1 MKQKKPIVLPLI
13 PPSVRIQKEY
23 ERMMMGMIDEIRADV
38 IRDIVKPFKNDLAM
52 DGVTDWLSHVMDAV
66 INRWSYNLDRIAPEM
81 AKVFVGKSKSN
92 YERRLL
98 SILRRRGFTVG
109 FNHSQYVEEQ
119 MQVAL
124 GENIG
129 LIKSV
134 GEQYLDRVRL
144 SVWQSVK
151 GGYDVEGL
159 IKRLRE
165 IDGMSERRA
174 KIIANDQ
181 IGKINDSIENARALE
196 LGVTKAVWM
205 HSSASKEPRP
215 SHVKANGMEYDLNK
229 GAWIDSEFIFPR
241 DKIGCKCGKRLII
254 EL

>member
-13 PPSVRIQKEY
+13 PPSVRVQKEY

-38 IRDIVKPFKNDLAM
+38 IRDIVKPFKNDLVM
-52 DGVTDWLSHVMDAV
+52 DGITDWLSHVMDAV

-159 IKRLRE
+159 VKRLRE

-174 KIIANDQ
+174 KIIASDQ
-181 IGKINDSIENARALE
+181 VSKINQAIEEARATE
-196 LGVTKAVWM
+196 LGVTRAIWV

-215 SHVKANGMEYDLNK
+215 SHVKASGTEYELQK
-229 GAWIDSEFIFPR
+229 GLYLDGEWLKPAQAINCRCRP
-241 DKIGCKCGKRLII
+241 RLII

>member
-23 ERMMMGMIDEIRADV
+23 ERMMVDMIDEIRAEV

-52 DGVTDWLSHVMDAV
+52 DGITDWLSHVMDAV

-151 GGYDVEGL
+151 NGYDVEGL
-159 IKRLRE
+159 VKRLRE

-174 KIIANDQ
+174 KIIASDQ
-181 IGKINDSIENARALE
+181 VSKINQAIEEARATE
-196 LGVTKAVWM
+196 LGVTRAIWV

-215 SHVKANGMEYDLNK
+215 SHVKASGTEYELQK
-229 GAWIDSEFIFPR
+229 GLYLDGEWLKPAQAINCRCRP
-241 DKIGCKCGKRLII
+241 RLII

>member
-52 DGVTDWLSHVMDAV
+52 DGITDWLSHVMDAV

-159 IKRLRE
+159 VKRLRE

-174 KIIANDQ
+174 KIIAGDQ
-181 IGKINDSIENARALE
+181 VGKINDAIENARALE

-205 HSSASKEPRP
+205 HSGASKKPRL
-215 SHVKANGMEYDLNK
+215 SHQKANGMEYDLEK
-229 GAWIDSEFIFPR
+229 GAYIDHEWIHPR

>member
-23 ERMMMGMIDEIRADV
+23 ERMIAGMIDEIRAEV

-52 DGVTDWLSHVMDAV
+52 DGITDWLSHVMDAV

-174 KIIANDQ
+174 KIIAADQ
-181 IGKINDSIENARALE
+181 THKINQAIEEARATE
-196 LGVTKAVWM
+196 LGITEAIWT
-205 HSSASKEPRP
+205 HSSASRTPRP
-215 SHVKANGMEYDLNK
+215 SHVKANGTVYKISEGLLLDGKMTKPAMEVNCRCR
-229 GAWIDSEFIFPR
+229 P
-241 DKIGCKCGKRLII
+241 RLIVN
-254 EL
+254 L

>member
-1 MKQKKPIVLPLI
+1 MKQKKPIILPLI

-23 ERMMMGMIDEIRADV
+23 ERMMVEMIADIRAEV
-38 IRDIVKPFKNDLAM
+38 IRYIVKPFKSDLAM
-52 DGVTDWLSHVMDAV
+52 DGITDWLSHVMDAV

-81 AKVFVGKSKSN
+81 AKVFVGKSKKN

-98 SILRRRGFTVG
+98 SVLRRRGFTVG
-109 FNHSQYVEEQ
+109 FNHSQFVEEQ

-144 SVWQSVK
+144 SVWYSVK
-151 GGYDVEGL
+151 NGYDVEGL
-159 IKRLRE
+159 VKRLRE

-174 KIIANDQ
+174 KNIANDQ
-181 IGKINDSIENARALE
+181 IGKINDAIENARAKE
-196 LGVTKAVWM
+196 LGVTKAIWQ
-205 HSSASKEPRP
+205 HSSASKEPRV
-215 SHVKANGMEYDLNK
+215 SHVKANGMEYDLEK
-229 GAWIDSEFIFPR
+229 GAYIDGEYIHVR
-241 DKIGCKCGKRLII
+241 EKIGCKCGKRLVI